1 MKKRINIIT
10 LGCSKNLVDSE
21 VLMKQ
26 LDASGYKVFHDE
38 NFQET
43 DIVVINT
50 CGFIGD
56 AKKESVDTILQCVA
70 AKEKGK
76 IRKLFVMGCLSE
88 RYKEDLRNEIPE
100 VDGFFG
106 VNQLADIL
114 KSLKADYKKEL
125 IGERI
130 LATPGHFA
138 YLKISEGCNRSCSFC
153 AIPLIR
159 GKHISRPID
168 KLIEEVNFLAEK
180 GVKELILIAQDLSYY
195 GLDLYKKQ
203 NLDAL
208 LKKLAEVRG
217 IEWIRLHYLY
227 PANFPYE
234 ILPVINEHENIC
246 KYLDVALQHISNPVL
261 KNMRRGITSKQTY
274 SFIEKLR
281 KEIPGIRLR
290 TSLMTGHPGE
300 GKKEFEELKKFV
312 KEIAFDRLG
321 VFVYSEEEGTFS
333 AKNFKD
339 SISLKVKKDRMAE
352 IMQMQQE
359 ISEAANVRMIGTQ
372 TKVLIDRE
380 DNDYYYGRTE
390 FDSPEIDNEVL
401 IKKENKKFKTGN
413 FYNVSITGAEEFD
426 LFGKV

>member
-1 MKKRINIIT
+1 MKKKIHIIT

-26 LDASGYKVFHDE
+26 LDASGYSVFHDQ
-38 NFQET
+38 NFQKT
-43 DIVVINT
+43 DTVVINT

-70 AKEKGK
+70 EKEKGN

-88 RYKEDLRNEIPE
+88 RYKEELKNEIPE

-106 VNQLADIL
+106 VNQFSDIL

-125 IGERI
+125 IGERL
-130 LATPGHFA
+130 LATPPHFA
-138 YLKISEGCNRSCSFC
+138 YLKISEGCNRKCSFC

-159 GKHISRPID
+159 GKHQSRPIEQ
-168 KLIEEVNFLAEK
+168 LIREAELLSEK

-195 GLDLYKKQ
+195 GIDIYKKQ
-203 NLDAL
+203 TLDVL
-208 LKKLAEVRG
+208 LQKLAEIKG
-217 IEWIRLHYLY
+217 LKWIRLHYLY

-234 ILPVINEHENIC
+234 ILPVIKEHENIC
-246 KYLDVALQHISNPVL
+246 KYLDVALQHISDPVL
-261 KNMRRGITSKQTY
+261 KNMRRGISRSQTY
-274 SFIEKLR
+274 QFIEKIR

-300 GKKEFEELKKFV
+300 GKKEFQELKQFV
-312 KEIAFDRLG
+312 KDIAFDRLG
-321 VFVYSEEEGTFS
+321 VFVYSEEEGTYS

-339 SISLKVKKDRMAE
+339 NISLKVKKERMEE
-352 IMQMQQE
+352 IMQIQQQ
-359 ISEAANVRMIGTQ
+359 ISDTANSRMIGSKI
-372 TKVLIDRE
+372 KVLIDRE
-380 DNDYYYGRTE
+380 DNNYYFGRTE

-401 IKKENKKFKTGN
+401 IKKESKKLKSGN
-413 FYNVSITGAEEFD
+413 FYNITITNAEEFD